1 MFDGALND
9 IADGDPERLR
19 KHAYRLERE
28 IRTLVAEGAAGSL
41 SKMWDLAA
49 AAIGAKSDDLL
60 HDSLSRLRAA
70 VKVDGDVVDYDK
82 AMPFRLF
89 RHAWQSLQDRKT
101 QSFRADIHKL
111 IVKLSDILSA
121 DFVRSKEGLSADR
134 LRATVGAAH
143 HDALRFRRDVA
154 LAGR

>member
-1 MFDGALND
+1 MQAELQALIAFHLTGRISGGAFDALAKSDLQPAMLAGYRDLTALRYDFPIVLVRGGGKPVQSLSGLVDGALND

-60 HDSLSRLRAA
+60 HDSLRRLRAA
-70 VKVDGDVVDYDK
+70 V
-82 AMPFRLF
+82 
-89 RHAWQSLQDRKT
+89 
-101 QSFRADIHKL
+101 
-111 IVKLSDILSA
+111 
-121 DFVRSKEGLSADR
+121 
-134 LRATVGAAH
+134 
-143 HDALRFRRDVA
+143 
-154 LAGR
+154 